1 MKSWSE
7 NTIKQRLL
15 VPAPPVFVRVPADQ
29 KVGLNGIAT
38 FACSSK
44 GNPVP
49 SVFWT
54 KEGSQVLMFAGN
66 TYGHFH
72 VLHDGTLKI
81 QGAQREDTGF
91 LICSALS
98 VAGST
103 SVRAFLQ
110 VNIYVFFKLLL
121 STHYIILYI
130 LMTELLLYFK
140 NFSKFIQT
148 FMKCHKIS
156 FLHDK
161 NLALVIVNLPRKK
174 IFIESEYDEK

>member
-1 MKSWSE
+1 M
-7 NTIKQRLL
+7 
-15 VPAPPVFVRVPADQ
+15 FVRVPADQ

-38 FACSSK
+38 FACSSR

-110 VNIYVFFKLLL
+110 VNRCIYIFFKLLL
-121 STHYIILYI
+121 SKRCVILYVLI
-130 LMTELLLYFK
+130 TELFFYHK
-140 NFSKFIQT
+140 NFFKLMQT
-148 FMKCHKIS
+148 LMKCHKIS

-161 NLALVIVNLPRKK
+161 NLASATVNFSRKRIHK
-174 IFIESEYDEK
+174 I